1 MALIYKVDFRKSL
14 KKNRPLALV
23 VYAYATINLVAINGN
38 SSSFIT
44 ALSGRRQVYCGHV
57 DEGKAT
63 SVPNVFACCDATRA
77 VGNLT
82 LAVAGLSAH
91 RGDGLRCVLA
101 TVPRAGEWVSI
112 ETVMGQSL
120 TPANES

>member
-44 ALSGRRQVYCGHV
+44 TLSGRRQVYCGHV

-77 VGNLT
+77 VGNL
-82 LAVAGLSAH
+82 A
-91 RGDGLRCVLA
+91 
-101 TVPRAGEWVSI
+101 
-112 ETVMGQSL
+112 
-120 TPANES
+120 